1 MTNKEYGSDF
11 HYFNETHTSKTSF
24 FDENFSFFFSGRV
37 ALYNLLESGINKYGW
52 KKVGFPSYYCHEVVE
67 YCKKLPIEVEY
78 YSYNPLS
85 DRLPDWDD
93 AIENVF
99 INVDFFGI
107 KKLDTDFLKNSII
120 IDDLTHNLL
129 SVSKSEAH
137 YCFGSLRKQLP
148 IATGGFVYSKNEN
161 FENNIHSNEFANNI
175 ALKKLAAMFLK
186 SEYLKGLF
194 SQKDVYRI
202 MFSEAEENFQSY
214 DTNAKLPEIIY
225 TQLSALSPE
234 ELISKTYK
242 NIQSIK
248 KLIFPSDKISL
259 LQSSENTE
267 MGLVFICE
275 NNDLRN
281 QFKSYLIENKIF
293 PAILWPEQFNISE
306 IDLQNRILFIHADF
320 RYQNTDI
327 EFIANV
333 INKFIE
339 NV

>member
-1 MTNKEYGSDF
+1 MINKEYGSDF
-11 HYFNETHTSKTSF
+11 HYFNEVHTPKISF

-37 ALYNLLESGINKYGW
+37 ALYNLLESGINKHGW

-67 YCKKLPIEVEY
+67 YCKKLSIEVEY

-85 DRLPDWDD
+85 DILPDWDD
-93 AIENVF
+93 AIESVF

-107 KKLDTDFLKNSII
+107 KKLDMGFLKNSII

-148 IATGGFVYSKNEN
+148 IATGGFVYSKAEN
-161 FENNIHSNEFANNI
+161 FESHIDSNQFADDT
-175 ALKKLAAMFLK
+175 ALKKLTGMFLK

-194 SQKDVYRI
+194 SQKDIYRT
-202 MFSEAEENFQSY
+202 MLSEAEENFKSY
-214 DTNAKLPEIIY
+214 KTNAKLPEIILA
-225 TQLSALSPE
+225 QLLPLSPE
-234 ELISKTYK
+234 NLISKTYR
-242 NIQSIK
+242 NIQNIK
-248 KLIFPSDKISL
+248 KLIFPSEKVRL

-267 MGLVFICE
+267 MGLVFVCE
-275 NNDLRN
+275 NNDIRN

-306 IDLQNRILFIHADF
+306 IHLQNTILFIHADF
-320 RYQNTDI
+320 RYESIDI
-327 EFIANV
+327 EFMANV